1 MEFSKDTLLLYAVT
15 ERSHLGTLSLL
26 QAAEEALKNGITLL
40 QLREKHMPYEELL
53 ALAKAM
59 KDLAQTYGVPLIIN
73 DRPDIA
79 LASQADGVHMGQQDG
94 SVKEARKI
102 LGPHKIIGV
111 TARSVEQALQA
122 QEDGANYLGI
132 GAMFPSSTKDTASIT
147 PRETLIAIAAATS
160 LPFVV
165 IGGIKEDNIRTLKG
179 LGASGAAVVSA
190 IFGGEDVAQRTKTMR
205 TLCEEVFCYV

>member
-1 MEFSKDTLLLYAVT
+1 M
-15 ERSHLGTLSLL
+15 
-26 QAAEEALKNGITLL
+26 
-40 QLREKHMPYEELL
+40 
-53 ALAKAM
+53 
-59 KDLAQTYGVPLIIN
+59 PLIIN

-147 PRETLIAIAAATS
+147 PRETVIAIAAATS